1 MYRLSR
7 LRFVFPIGLFIAF
20 FLDGSLS
27 KIFAGQFFGFPYT
40 MVSQLA
46 LLWIVLSCFFE
57 EDVHIPLTAFAVLTG
72 VIADLYYSGVWGLY
86 IVLYPL
92 LVWLTRLLSRELDRT
107 FLNQILIFFIDICV
121 FQLLNYW
128 AYYMV
133 GVAHVDFVDFLLDT
147 LAPTL
152 ALNLVYFVICYWP
165 INTLYSHDLALQKKN
180 S

>member
-20 FLDGSLS
+20 FLDGILS
-27 KIFAGQFFGFPYT
+27 KSFAGLLFGFPYT

-57 EDVHIPLTAFAVLTG
+57 ENVHIPLTGFAVFTG
-72 VIADLYYSGVWGLY
+72 VVADLYYSGVWGLY

-92 LVWLTRLLSRELDRT
+92 MVWLTRLLSRELDQT
-107 FLNQILIFFIDICV
+107 FLNHILIFFLDVCC

-128 AYYMV
+128 AYYTIGIVHV
-133 GVAHVDFVDFLLDT
+133 GFVDFLLDT

-165 INTLYSHDLALQKKN
+165 ISGLYSHELAIQRKN